1 MNRESKVRG
10 MRRKINQM
18 TERVEEMT
26 STFPTTLING
36 YWNRKLPIGQRVLY
50 SKRFKR
56 RGKRAVVE
64 TLMDGAIHLKQIR
77 PDESS
82 RIVVLLDIPTHWSS
96 EIIVFHSDD
105 TYRYFMQNVD
115 WVPIAKDDEQD
126 TYLPTLPVDVE
137 LKRFTSTTCDE
148 DGWSESE
155 IRLLEI

>member
-1 MNRESKVRG
+1 MNQEMKVRG

-26 STFPTTLING
+26 ATFPTTFING
-36 YWNRKLPIGQRVLY
+36 YWNRKVPIGQPVLY
-50 SKRFKR
+50 SKRLKR

-64 TLMDGAIHLKQIR
+64 ALLDSAIRLKQIR

-96 EIIVFHSDD
+96 EIIVFQNDAS
-105 TYRYFMQNVD
+105 YRDFMQNVD
-115 WVPIAKDDEQD
+115 WVPVTIGDEQD
-126 TYLPTLPVDVE
+126 SYLPSLPADVE

-148 DGWSESE
+148 DGCSESE
-155 IRLLEI
+155 IWLLLV